1 MFFVFFI
8 VSLWK
13 FVLWKYA
20 NLEGALQTAK
30 ITNREKRKRQI
41 PRKKAAREKNPFYS
55 MCTFWEGDSQKLEQH
70 HLSFYML

>member
-13 FVLWKYA
+13 FVLLKYA

-41 PRKKAAREKNPFYS
+41 PRKKAAREKNPLYS
-55 MCTFWEGDSQKLEQH
+55 IFFLFLE
-70 HLSFYML
+70 FVF

>member
-1 MFFVFFI
+1 MFVVFFI
-8 VSLWK
+8 VSLWN
-13 FVLWKYA
+13 FVLLKYA

-55 MCTFWEGDSQKLEQH
+55 KHNSKTDLN
-70 HLSFYML
+70 